1 MWVVVYLPEAECERD
16 QLPANERV
24 ALHNAVVKLEG
35 FGPALGYLHTSA
47 VKGVAKLR
55 ELRPGAGRSSWRRL
69 YRQFGDTMVSA
80 AYSAEA
86 LHDPRGFKRSCGS
99 AAHSLMKPE
108 ERMR

>member
-55 ELRPGAGRSSWRRL
+55 ELRPRAGRSPWRRL
-69 YRQFGDTMVSA
+69 YRQFGDTMVIA
-80 AYSAEA
+80 AVSPEA
-86 LHDPRGFKRSCGS
+86 LQDPRGFKRACGS
-99 AAHSLMKPE
+99 AARRLKELE
-108 ERMR
+108 EGMR